1 MHPLLALARR
11 TPIDERAARPTGA
24 TYDFVSGLWNGKAGP
39 LIDNPDELP
48 TSKKFDVE
56 TGEDQKGQ

>member
-11 TPIDERAARPTGA
+11 TPINERAVRPTEA
-24 TYDFVSGLWNGKAGP
+24 TYDFVSGLWYGKGGP
-39 LIDNPDELP
+39 LADNPDELP
-48 TSKKFDVE
+48 STKKFDVE